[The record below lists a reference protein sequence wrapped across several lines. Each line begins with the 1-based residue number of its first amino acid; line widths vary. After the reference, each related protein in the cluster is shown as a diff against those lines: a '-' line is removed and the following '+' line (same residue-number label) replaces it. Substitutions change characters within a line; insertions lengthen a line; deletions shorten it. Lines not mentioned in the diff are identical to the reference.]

1 MSSGLSLKINDR
13 FVNRTVDFFNEF
25 RVNLKHN
32 SVGSTFA
39 FNFLFDTNNPEHK
52 ELACV
57 SHFHEV
63 QMFTGDN
70 LVMTGVIT
78 NNGFK
83 AGPSKTVSSF
93 GGYSKPGV
101 LDDCNIPPSLYP
113 LQFDGLSLEQI
124 ARKLIRPFNL
134 DMVIDSSVQSRM
146 SKSFKTSTASSS
158 SSIKD
163 YLSELAVQKNII
175 LSHDTQGRLLFT
187 ESKTKQKPILDF
199 DLTKPTPA
207 GMTFEFNYNGQGMHS
222 HITVMKQASIDGG
235 NAGEETIRNPYVVG
249 SYFRPRVTS
258 QTSGDDIDTT
268 LAAKRV
274 LANELRNI
282 TLTITTNNWLVDGV
296 LMLPNN
302 LISIYAPELF
312 VYRKVNFFIES
323 INFEGNN
330 QSQVATINCVLPEVY
345 NNETPIS
352 IYKGIN
358 EQHS

>member
-1 MSSGLSLKINDR
+1 MSKLSLKINDR
-13 FVNRTVDFFNEF
+13 FENRTVNFFNDF
-25 RVNLKHN
+25 RINLKHN

-39 FNFLFDTNNPEHK
+39 FNFLYDPNNKEHI

-63 QMFTGDN
+63 QMFFGDN
-70 LVMTGVIT
+70 LLMTGNIV
-78 NNGFK
+78 NNSFK
-83 AGPSKTVSSF
+83 AGPTKTISSF

-124 ARKLIRPFNL
+124 ASKLIRPFKL
-134 DMVIDSSVQSRM
+134 DMIIDSSVQKRM

-163 YLSELAVQKNII
+163 YLTELATQKNIV
-175 LSHDTQGRLLFT
+175 LSHDNKGRLLFT
-187 ESKTKQKPILDF
+187 ESKTKQTPILDF

-207 GMTFEFNYNGQGMHS
+207 GMTFELNYNGQGMHS
-222 HITVMKQASIDGG
+222 HITVMKQASINGG
-235 NAGEETIRNPYVVG
+235 NAGEETTRNPYVIG
-249 SYFRPRVTS
+249 SYYRPRVTS

-268 LAAKRV
+268 LASKRV
-274 LANELRNI
+274 LANELRNL
-282 TLTITTNNWLVDGV
+282 TLTITTDKWVIDGV

-312 VYRKVNFFIES
+312 IFTKTNFFIES

-330 QSQVATINCVLPEVY
+330 QSTIATINCVLPEVY